1 MGLSEK
7 LQWIADSV
15 SFLIPEFVL
24 ILGML
29 ILLMTGLR
37 IRKNTNVFAILAIS
51 VFVIAGFVTV
61 MHWPARPVA
70 LFNGMLRTDDF
81 SSYLKLLF
89 LIGGILTVCMTFFEK
104 EKFRSEYFVLLTTIV
119 AGAHFL
125 VMSMN
130 FVTLLISLELISIS
144 SYLLVGFGF
153 TKQSSEGSLKYFL
166 FGSVATAVMIYGMSL
181 FYGLA
186 GTLDFSSNGFVGKLI
201 QTPSPLFFIA
211 GCMVLAGFLFKISA
225 APFHIWAPD
234 VYQSAPVSV
243 VAFLSVVP
251 KLAGVGA
258 LVKFILAINLFG
270 QSSFDWQWVI
280 AAIAIL
286 SITIGNFSALWQ
298 NDAKRMMAYSSI
310 AQSGFLL
317 VGVAAFTQEG
327 LHFLLFY
334 ASIFLI
340 MNFLVFVILQQF
352 ETGYGITAIS
362 ELAGLGK
369 NAQIPAV
376 LIVIGLVSLTGLPPT
391 GGFTAK
397 LFIFTSLWDS
407 YVQSGK
413 TIILVLFLVGLV
425 NTVVALFFY
434 LKIPYYLFIKPRISD
449 STISLKIPS
458 FSLILQ
464 ALLAMLVLLL
474 FFQPDLLMGWI
485 NRINFVL

>member
-7 LQWIADSV
+7 LQWTADSI
-15 SFLIPEFVL
+15 SFLVPEFIL
-24 ILGML
+24 ISGML
-29 ILLMTGLR
+29 MLLIGGLL
-37 IRKNTNVFAILAIS
+37 IRKDSEAFSLITIS
-51 VFVIAGFVTV
+51 IFLIAGFITV
-61 MHWPARPVA
+61 MNWPTRPIV
-70 LFNGMLRTDDF
+70 LLQGTIRTDDF

-89 LIGGILTVCMTFFEK
+89 LGGGILTVWMTLCEK
-104 EKFRSEYFVLLTTIV
+104 QKFRSEYFVLLTTIV
-119 AGAHFL
+119 AGSHLL

-153 TKQSSEGSLKYFL
+153 TKQGSEGSLKYFL
-166 FGSVATAVMIYGMSL
+166 FGSAATAMMIYGMSL
-181 FYGLA
+181 LYGLS
-186 GTLDFSSNGFVGKLI
+186 GTLDFSSNAFVEKLI
-201 QTPSPLFFIA
+201 ETPTPLFFIG

-225 APFHIWAPD
+225 VPFHLWTPD

-258 LVKFILAINLFG
+258 LAKFILAINLFG
-270 QSSFDWQWVI
+270 QSVYDWQVVIVVI
-280 AAIAIL
+280 ALL
-286 SITIGNFSALWQ
+286 SITVGNLSALWQ

-317 VGVAAFTQEG
+317 IGIAAFTNEG

-334 ASIFLI
+334 ASIFLL

-352 ETGYGITAIS
+352 EIGFGITSIP
-362 ELAGLGK
+362 EMAGLAK
-369 NAQIPAV
+369 RAMVPAV
-376 LIVIGLVSLTGLPPT
+376 LILIGLVALTGLPPT
-391 GGFTAK
+391 GGFIAK

-407 YVQSGK
+407 YTQSGK

-425 NTVVALFFY
+425 NTVVSLFFY
-434 LKIPYYLFIKPRISD
+434 LKIPYYLFIKSGN
-449 STISLKIPS
+449 STPEARLKTPLLSIV
-458 FSLILQ
+458 LQ
-464 ALLAMLVLLL
+464 ILLAMLVLLL